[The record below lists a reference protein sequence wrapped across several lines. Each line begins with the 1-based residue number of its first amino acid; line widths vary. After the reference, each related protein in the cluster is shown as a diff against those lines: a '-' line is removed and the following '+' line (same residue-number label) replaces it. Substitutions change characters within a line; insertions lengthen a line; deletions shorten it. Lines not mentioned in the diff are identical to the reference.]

1 MIDTARDRMRKTWM
15 RKTWFRLLLI
25 APFTLPAAAGFA
37 QPAPAV
43 TGTWT
48 GMVAQNNGT
57 TGYSV
62 VMTIT
67 ADAAETEY
75 PELKCGG
82 KLTRVATRN
91 GYVFFTE
98 TIAHGGVRSGGECI
112 DGTITVTPAGDKL
125 VWGWVG
131 GYKGET
137 FVAWGT
143 LTRK

>member
-1 MIDTARDRMRKTWM
+1 LVTVFATIGCAAALAQT
-15 RKTWFRLLLI
+15 
-25 APFTLPAAAGFA
+25 PAAML
-37 QPAPAV
+37 
-43 TGTWT
+43 GTWT
-48 GMVAQNNGT
+48 GMVAQNKGA

-67 ADAAETEY
+67 ANSAETEY

-82 KLTRVATRN
+82 KLTRAGAAN
-91 GYVFFTE
+91 GYVFFAE
-98 TIAHGGVRSGGECI
+98 TITHGGINSGGGCI
-112 DGTITVTPAGDKL
+112 DGTLTVAPAADKL
-125 VWGWVG
+125 IWGWVG